1 MLKKL
6 FNNKKFIFIF
16 TFTVEFILYYFFE
29 HMPFGGEYI
38 IADVGIAPVFGMM
51 FGPIGGLGQAL
62 ASLTWQLFEGAD
74 PTAALIDFT
83 IMFFISVLAYKLW
96 YTTFKEKTINT
107 PKRLEQQAWHF
118 SMWGDEQLEKLKEGF
133 NELSLVEYGEQWRT
147 NLVKQIKKNDVIMLF
162 RRGGYGYIGAY
173 QAVGWRVFNFEENQE
188 EILMFGKDSQII
200 EGEQYLSDIKKYDI
214 YKSCDDGATSCTNII
229 VAPIAFVEDGVGNPG
244 GVYRRTISRYDPH
257 YAWLLKNE
265 FQKTGQWLDR

>member
-1 MLKKL
+1 MESNTDAEERAHIAPYSSKEAITPIAPD
-6 FNNKKFIFIF
+6 NNKN
-16 TFTVEFILYYFFE
+16 EE
-29 HMPFGGEYI
+29 
-38 IADVGIAPVFGMM
+38 
-51 FGPIGGLGQAL
+51 
-62 ASLTWQLFEGAD
+62 
-74 PTAALIDFT
+74 
-83 IMFFISVLAYKLW
+83 
-96 YTTFKEKTINT
+96 TINT